1 MNGNMPATGEL
12 KQLVMLVFVQEESII
27 FAMGKFMNSS
37 ISASRQN
44 KDFAL
49 FCCESY
55 VCLGTGRPFRSF
67 GDIVSFFYR
76 LPWVL
81 RIRDIV
87 KKKKTSNHLKQ
98 IHKNQ
103 KGQWNN
109 QKKWSLDSPPFE
121 ADVITYMRYGSF
133 AASMTGN
140 MVFAGREIALLQW
153 EDLTRNDK
161 TADLA

>member
-1 MNGNMPATGEL
+1 MNGNMPATGKL

-76 LPWVL
+76 SPWVL

-87 KKKKTSNHLKQ
+87 LKKNIQ
-98 IHKNQ
+98 
-103 KGQWNN
+103 
-109 QKKWSLDSPPFE
+109 PFE
-121 ADVITYMRYGSF
+121 TNPQKSERTM
-133 AASMTGN
+133 
-140 MVFAGREIALLQW
+140 
-153 EDLTRNDK
+153 K
-161 TADLA
+161 